1 MLTYRNKQDRVSAL
15 TERFVQGDLS
25 EPVYTAS
32 LLKYCGKDEIRELVM
47 NNRAAHRTSRPY
59 LRGDVA

>member
-1 MLTYRNKQDRVSAL
+1 
-15 TERFVQGDLS
+15 VQGDLS

-47 NNRAAHRTSRPY
+47 NNRAAHRMSRPY